1 MPSCHDGMMF
11 SIGQC
16 WMLLRS
22 SMASWHYYVYKTFV
36 FPSVEQIVQWCFQF
50 GNVQCSEMLR
60 GACGDQSNAGHVQFS
75 WLHNALQWCIT
86 YICTFFL
93 VDAQWCVQ
101 KICISIIWTGLAQC
115 LHKKP
120 GEHLHFHRPPS
131 LHKPNWT
138 NRMSNAVEKLRDA
151 CVNHS
156 NAGHV
161 ELAQSMI
168 YKTPGGKHFYFTHK
182 GNTFA
187 HWYTNPGGTFA
198 FPLPAQIRNTIEG
211 TFDNDERG

>member
-36 FPSVEQIVQWCFQF
+36 FPSVEQIVRWCFQF
-50 GNVQCSEMLR
+50 ANCSMQLRCWEVPVAPIPMLAMFSSVGCTSQC
-60 GACGDQSNAGHVQFS
+60 NAMMNNKY
-75 WLHNALQWCIT
+75 LYL
-86 YICTFFL
+86 FL

-138 NRMSNAVEKLRDA
+138 NPMSNAVEKLRDA
-151 CVNHS
+151 CGNHS

-168 YKTPGGKHFYFTHK
+168 YKTPGGKHF
-182 GNTFA
+182 
-187 HWYTNPGGTFA
+187 
-198 FPLPAQIRNTIEG
+198 
-211 TFDNDERG
+211 